1 MLPSIP
7 ESAAEVVTADEAES
21 EAEVED
27 RSERK
32 DREFLQTL
40 ERRLTV
46 MVETLSRLEAEHC
59 RLEQDRPGS
68 PAPLDREAVI
78 RIVSLI
84 IRIGSKANLL

>member
-59 RLEQDRPGS
+59 RLEQDRS